1 MIYIT
6 LFYQF
11 FLIGLFAI
19 GGGAATIPF
28 LFDLSKKYGW
38 FSVFQ
43 LSDMIAISESTP
55 GPVGVNM
62 ATFAGF
68 QAGGFLGG
76 VVATLGLI
84 CPSVIVI
91 VAVSKL
97 MMKFQSKEGIDSFFN
112 ALQVA
117 AAALILFAAYHIAAL
132 CGGNILNFVVFGLV
146 LTLMFV
152 CPKSAIF
159 YLVLSGILGMVL
171 KL

>member
-11 FLIGLFAI
+11 FLIGLFAV

-28 LFDLSKKYGW
+28 LFDLSRKYGW
-38 FSVFQ
+38 FSLSQ
-43 LSDMIAISESTP
+43 LSDMIAVSESTP

-76 VVATLGLI
+76 VVATLGLV

-97 MMKFQSKEGIDSFFN
+97 MKKIQSQEGMNSFFN
-112 ALQVA
+112 ALQAA
-117 AAALILFAAYHIAAL
+117 AAALILFAGYHIAAL
-132 CGGNILNFVVFGLV
+132 CGDNVLNFAVFGLV
-146 LTLMFV
+146 LALMFV
-152 CPKSAIF
+152 WPKSAIF
-159 YLVLSGILGMVL
+159 YLVLSGMLGIAL